1 MQCAVCSVQ
10 CNMMDVL
17 LGVMYCNG
25 IVIVHYVKYFL
36 KIKVFSLR
44 LKYFLKIKVFP

>member
-1 MQCAVCSVQ
+1 MQICGTFACAVCSVQ

-36 KIKVFSLR
+36 KIKVF
-44 LKYFLKIKVFP
+44 P